1 VTVTAGPKGKRDM
14 TPLPWKSR
22 ATGGDHFRLF
32 CKRYLKV
39 PRGKGAKQA
48 FNVRP
53 WQQGLVA
60 ELLDPAGTFLN
71 VWVLPRGN
79 GKSGLAAS
87 IALHHVFTSGIEGA
101 RVVIVAQD
109 DRRATAMLKTAA
121 RMVSFTPELDSR
133 SQIYADRIV
142 IPGTDSSIVALPGEA
157 HRVEGEDAT
166 LVIVDEIGFVP
177 KETWEAAIFSA
188 GKRDGSRVLGIGTPS
203 PVKWRERSPLHNLVL
218 SGRAGTNDSLTVH
231 EFGAPV
237 DDDIT
242 DPATWAKANPAY
254 GDWLDDKAIRGS
266 LPPASRESEFRR
278 ARLGQWVEHDDASFV
293 TEKQWKNLARPGVKI
308 PPGTRVVL
316 AFDGSQRGDST
327 ALLVLSVSSKP
338 HVQVGAMWEPS
349 EEGQADEV
357 VVTEVEDKIRELA
370 SKYRVVEL
378 VGDPWGYKR
387 TLQILADEGLNVTEF
402 SQNSNRLTPATS
414 DLHAAIVAGSITHD
428 GDPRLTRH
436 ILNATVSENERGIRL
451 DKTVKAL
458 KIDGAS
464 ALVMGYSRASWLT
477 TKKGGRRGRVRSFKS

>member
-1 VTVTAGPKGKRDM
+1 M
-14 TPLPWKSR
+14 
-22 ATGGDHFRLF
+22 
-32 CKRYLKV
+32 
-39 PRGKGAKQA
+39 
-48 FNVRP
+48 
-53 WQQGLVA
+53 
-60 ELLDPAGTFLN
+60 
-71 VWVLPRGN
+71 
-79 GKSGLAAS
+79 
-87 IALHHVFTSGIEGA
+87 
-101 RVVIVAQD
+101 
-109 DRRATAMLKTAA
+109 
-121 RMVSFTPELDSR
+121 
-133 SQIYADRIV
+133 
-142 IPGTDSSIVALPGEA
+142 
-157 HRVEGEDAT
+157 
-166 LVIVDEIGFVP
+166 
-177 KETWEAAIFSA
+177 
-188 GKRDGSRVLGIGTPS
+188 
-203 PVKWRERSPLHNLVL
+203 
-218 SGRAGTNDSLTVH
+218 
-231 EFGAPV
+231 
-237 DDDIT
+237 
-242 DPATWAKANPAY
+242 
-254 GDWLDDKAIRGS
+254 
-266 LPPASRESEFRR
+266 
-278 ARLGQWVEHDDASFV
+278 
-293 TEKQWKNLARPGVKI
+293 KI

-338 HVQVGAMWEPS
+338 HVNVGAMWEPS